1 MILLKTILENYDI
14 IGHLRSRGVDPD
26 KTTVLLDKENGIATF
41 LLYNLSG
48 KLVGYQRYNPRG
60 DKKDHTNSLMAKYYN
75 YVTKEDGAH
84 SAIAVWGL
92 DTLDMSEPYLFIT
105 EGIFDIVKLKNLG
118 LPGIAVLSNNPKH
131 LLPWFKILN
140 KKIIAVLDSDD
151 SGSKL
156 RNVADYAITTP
167 SPYKDLGDMPDEEV
181 IKFISPV
188 INKFKEGTI
197 KNPKIN
203 WNTTIN
209 NPETGNDILLKTALG
224 YLPDHPAHI
233 LAKKIITKSKK
244 SE

>member
-1 MILLKTILENYDI
+1 MILLKTILEEYDI

-75 YVTKEDGAH
+75 YVTKEGDKH
-84 SAIAVWGL
+84 SSIAVWGL
-92 DTLDMSEPYLFIT
+92 DTVDMSEPYLFVT

-118 LPGIAVLSNNPKH
+118 LPGIAVLSNNPTH
-131 LLPWFKILN
+131 LKPWFKILN

-156 RNVADYAITTP
+156 RNIADYYISTP
-167 SPYKDLGDMPDEEV
+167 SPYKDLGEMPDEEV
-181 IKFISPV
+181 NKFILPI

-197 KNPKIN
+197 KNQKID
-203 WNTTIN
+203 WSITVK
-209 NPETGNDILLKTALG
+209 NPETGNDILLKTALK
-224 YLPDHPAHI
+224 YTPDHPAHI
-233 LAKKIITKSKK
+233 LAKNIIKKSK
-244 SE
+244 